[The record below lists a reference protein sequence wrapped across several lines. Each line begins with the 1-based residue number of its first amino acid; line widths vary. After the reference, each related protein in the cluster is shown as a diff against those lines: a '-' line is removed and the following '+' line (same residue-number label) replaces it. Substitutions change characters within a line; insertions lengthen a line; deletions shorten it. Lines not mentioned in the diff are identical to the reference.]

1 MLTTTKIL
9 TRTFGSIDD
18 METKMDIKQKTAYW
32 TAIIAFVCGWGLT
45 IAGFIVDPRGEV
57 SGSVLAVLGEA
68 MVYTASVLGI
78 TLYFSNEMLK
88 FKRDTRKYLNDKD
101 NETTAEN

>member
-1 MLTTTKIL
+1 MNTKQRI
-9 TRTFGSIDD
+9 
-18 METKMDIKQKTAYW
+18 AYW
-32 TAIIAFVCGWGLT
+32 TAIIAFICGWGLT
-45 IAGFIVDPRGEV
+45 IAGFIVPPQGEV

-88 FKRDTRKYLNDKD
+88 FKRDTRKYLNDRE
-101 NETTAEN
+101 NEIDSEN

>member
-1 MLTTTKIL
+1 
-9 TRTFGSIDD
+9 
-18 METKMDIKQKTAYW
+18 MEKKMDTKQRTAYW

-45 IAGFIVDPRGEV
+45 IAGFIVPPIGEV
-57 SGSVLAVLGEA
+57 SGSVLAILGEA

-88 FKRDTRKYLNDKD
+88 FKRDTRKYLNDRE
-101 NETTAEN
+101 NEIDSEN

>member
-1 MLTTTKIL
+1 MN
-9 TRTFGSIDD
+9 
-18 METKMDIKQKTAYW
+18 IKQRIAYW

-45 IAGFIVDPRGEV
+45 IAGFIVPPTGDV

-88 FKRDTRKYLNDKD
+88 FKRDTRKYLNDRK
-101 NETTAEN
+101 NETDSEN

>member
-1 MLTTTKIL
+1 MEKMNTKQRI
-9 TRTFGSIDD
+9 
-18 METKMDIKQKTAYW
+18 AYW
-32 TAIIAFVCGWGLT
+32 TAIIASVCGWGLT
-45 IAGFIVDPRGEV
+45 IAGFIVDPTGEV

-88 FKRDTRKYLNDKD
+88 FKRDTRKYLNNID
-101 NETTAEN
+101 NETDSEN

>member
-1 MLTTTKIL
+1 
-9 TRTFGSIDD
+9 
-18 METKMDIKQKTAYW
+18 METKMNTKQRIAYW

-45 IAGFIVDPRGEV
+45 IAGFVVPPQGEV

-88 FKRDTRKYLNDKD
+88 FKRDTRKYLKD
-101 NETTAEN
+101 RENETDSEN

>member
-1 MLTTTKIL
+1 MNTKQRI
-9 TRTFGSIDD
+9 
-18 METKMDIKQKTAYW
+18 AYW
-32 TAIIAFVCGWGLT
+32 TAIIAFVCGWCLT
-45 IAGFIVDPRGEV
+45 IAGFIVPPRGEV

-88 FKRDTRKYLNDKD
+88 FKRDTRKYLNAME
-101 NETTAEN
+101 NETESDN

>member
-1 MLTTTKIL
+1 MNTKQRI
-9 TRTFGSIDD
+9 
-18 METKMDIKQKTAYW
+18 AYW
-32 TAIIAFVCGWGLT
+32 TAIISFVCGWGLT
-45 IAGFIVDPRGEV
+45 IAGFIVPPSGEV

-88 FKRDTRKYLNDKD
+88 FKRDTRKYLNDRE
-101 NETTAEN
+101 NETDSEH

>member
-1 MLTTTKIL
+1 MN
-9 TRTFGSIDD
+9 
-18 METKMDIKQKTAYW
+18 IKQRIAYW
-32 TAIIAFVCGWGLT
+32 TAIIAFICGWGLT
-45 IAGFIVDPRGEV
+45 IAGFIVPPTGDV

-88 FKRDTRKYLNDKD
+88 FKRDTRKYLNDRE
-101 NETTAEN
+101 NETDSEN

>member
-1 MLTTTKIL
+1 MDTKQ
-9 TRTFGSIDD
+9 R
-18 METKMDIKQKTAYW
+18 TAYW
-32 TAIIAFVCGWGLT
+32 TAIIAFICGWGLT
-45 IAGFIVDPRGEV
+45 IAGFIVPPTGDV

-88 FKRDTRKYLNDKD
+88 FKRDTRKYLNDRE
-101 NETTAEN
+101 NEIDSEN

>member
-1 MLTTTKIL
+1 MDTKQ
-9 TRTFGSIDD
+9 R
-18 METKMDIKQKTAYW
+18 TAYW

-45 IAGFIVDPRGEV
+45 IDGFIVPPRGEV

-78 TLYFSNEMLK
+78 TLYFSNELLK
-88 FKRDTRKYLNDKD
+88 FKRDTRKYLNDID
-101 NETTAEN
+101 NETDSEN